1 LIEQKRRFPGDK
13 KMGERLV
20 QLPRLPDGFQAGSMR
35 PCTVMRRLARR
46 VGRRHAIIEPLTAEP
61 RCLADCAG

>member
-1 LIEQKRRFPGDK
+1 MRFPGDK
-13 KMGERLV
+13 KMSEWPV

-46 VGRRHAIIEPLTAEP
+46 VGRRDAIIEPLIAEP